1 MRIATRRST
10 LALWQANHVADA
22 LREAHP
28 GLDVSLVPMTTE
40 GDRQLA
46 TALFQIGGKGLFL
59 KELECAML
67 AGDAD
72 IAVHSMKDVPVDL
85 PEGLCI
91 TAVLARLDPRDAFV
105 SNEFADL
112 DDLPTAARV
121 GTSSLRRQCQLKA
134 YRPDVDT
141 GSLRGNVET
150 RLKRLDDGDFAAV
163 ILASAGLKRLGMAYR
178 IRAPIPTDICL
189 PAIGQG
195 VIGVECREDDAST
208 GELLAAINH
217 DETAALIAAERAFAS
232 ALTADCRLPVAALAE
247 ASGTEV
253 SITGRVGM
261 PDGSRLIS
269 GTARG
274 PLAETEAAGQALALD
289 LLNRGAADILDRL
302 RETRV

>member
-10 LALWQANHVADA
+10 LALWQANHVANA

-40 GDRQLA
+40 GDRRLDV
-46 TALFQIGGKGLFL
+46 ALFEIGGKGLFL
-59 KELECAML
+59 KELERAML
-67 AGDAD
+67 TGDAD
-72 IAVHSMKDVPVDL
+72 IAVHSMKDVPIEL
-85 PEGLCI
+85 PAGLCI
-91 TAVLARLDPRDAFV
+91 TAMLERLDPRDAFV

-112 DDLPTAARV
+112 YDLPAGAMI

-134 YRPDVDT
+134 CRPDIET
-141 GSLRGNVET
+141 ESLRGNVET

-163 ILASAGLKRLGMAYR
+163 ILASAGLKRLGMADR
-178 IRAPIPTDICL
+178 IRAPISTDICL

-208 GELLAAINH
+208 RELLAALNH
-217 DETAALIAAERAFAS
+217 DETGTLITAERAFAS
-232 ALTADCRLPVAALAE
+232 ALAADCHLPVAALAQ
-247 ASGTEV
+247 ASETEV

-269 GTARG
+269 GTARR
-274 PLAETEAAGQALALD
+274 PLAETEAAGQSLALD
-289 LLNRGAADILDRL
+289 LLNQGAADILDRL
-302 RETRV
+302 RDNQA